1 MAYSRHRISMNQAVK
16 KLQEEF
22 SGYIKEIYLYGSC
35 ARGEQK
41 FGSDV
46 DLLVKVEK
54 DTSPRILRKMRVEV
68 MPEQLDLPDVELK
81 FFIGPEFSES
91 YRFNEN
97 IKKEGRLIWKKD

>member
-1 MAYSRHRISMNQAVK
+1 MQV
-16 KLQEEF
+16 
-22 SGYIKEIYLYGSC
+22 
-35 ARGEQK
+35 GEQK

-46 DLLVKVEK
+46 NLLVKVEK

-97 IKKEGRLIWKKD
+97 IKKEGEKTDLEKRLSYFDLAENDYQFF